1 MQAFKVV
8 AIERCRLNSNDAVK
22 RKQEDKKQELVGNL
36 IEREVCSW
44 SVKGEA
50 SSGGKTAGVSNDQKR
65 SDFSRQIGETTHQS
79 TENHVDQSNGDNCL
93 VGNHNFHEQSRNTY
107 KKATKSE
114 DLLTGIN
121 FSGNW
126 EPFSNE
132 QGGVPG
138 RFCTGDEEQ
147 AKMDSYVARR
157 IMSRQTRNRTRSECH
172 FALFFFTHC
181 ATQKQFSFVIFQF
194 EMVQ

>member
-79 TENHVDQSNGDNCL
+79 TENHVDQLNGDNCL

-132 QGGVPG
+132 QGEVPG